1 MKNELSGNFWRSLS
15 QKHDVSTKKLHDYYF
30 NTFTKLF
37 QASPLQ
43 FKEEIYELMKS
54 HLSEVS
60 EGNSGAM
67 FKIVWEYLHK
77 TYPEMD
83 FHYQQTYS
91 LVNKY
96 MVQ

>member
-1 MKNELSGNFWRSLS
+1 M
-15 QKHDVSTKKLHDYYF
+15 
-30 NTFTKLF
+30 F

-43 FKEEIYELMKS
+43 YKKEIYDLMKS
-54 HLSEVS
+54 HLSKVS

-67 FKIVWEYLHK
+67 FKIVWQYLRT
-77 TYPEMD
+77 TYPDTD

-96 MVQ
+96 MTR